1 MRYDIDLG
9 DGKHRTVTADRD
21 ALQPSGA
28 VIFLSEKK
36 TPEGN
41 TILLPEKEGKQF
53 DTVLVLSP
61 TGYHSYEPL
70 PDVKEN
76 IFNLSAN

>member
-1 MRYDIDLG
+1 MKYTITLTDDS
-9 DGKHRTVTADRD
+9 HRIVVADRD

-61 TGYHSYEPL
+61 TGYHSYEPV